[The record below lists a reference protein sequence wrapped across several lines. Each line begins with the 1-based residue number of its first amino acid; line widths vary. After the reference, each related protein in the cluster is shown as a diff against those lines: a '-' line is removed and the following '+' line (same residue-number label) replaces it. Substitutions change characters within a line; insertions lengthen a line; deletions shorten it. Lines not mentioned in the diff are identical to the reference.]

1 MDLLTEMATQSGLK
15 YLWIGGYTSVR
26 DNQAFGHWTTGE
38 PFDYTAWF
46 PGEPSR
52 NDKDGTPEF
61 YLMLWYVQDY
71 WSWNDQRDDVI
82 NDTGLSYFLGNTG
95 YICEYED

>member
-1 MDLLTEMATQSGLK
+1 MRHVLIAHQFVAGASLSDSED
-15 YLWIGGYTSVR
+15 IRVGGEDPVSSEIF
-26 DNQAFGHWTTGE
+26 Q
-38 PFDYTAWF
+38 PFAYTAWF

>member
-1 MDLLTEMATQSGLK
+1 
-15 YLWIGGYTSVR
+15 
-26 DNQAFGHWTTGE
+26 
-38 PFDYTAWF
+38 
-46 PGEPSR
+46 
-52 NDKDGTPEF
+52 
-61 YLMLWYVQDY
+61 MLWYVQDY